1 MARDSIGSAVEVAA
15 RIGGPEGDALL
26 LAARS
31 GFIAAMHSAVLVG
44 TGVALLGALVAVM
57 VLPAK
62 NRELAETTASGRA
75 AGARPHQKAADVPH
89 R

>member
-31 GFIAAMHSAVLVG
+31 SFIAAMHSAVLVG
-44 TGVALLGALVAVM
+44 TGVALLGAVVA
-57 VLPAK
+57 LTIRK
-62 NRELAETTASGRA
+62 RSGSPG
-75 AGARPHQKAADVPH
+75 AGGLRDGW
-89 R
+89 